1 LAHGNGRE
9 HFEIEVWANTAPAAL
24 DAQAHPNLESLEKIE
39 ESLQE
44 RNDR

>member
-1 LAHGNGRE
+1 LAHKDGRGDLQ
-9 HFEIEVWANTAPAAL
+9 IVKWANAAPAAL